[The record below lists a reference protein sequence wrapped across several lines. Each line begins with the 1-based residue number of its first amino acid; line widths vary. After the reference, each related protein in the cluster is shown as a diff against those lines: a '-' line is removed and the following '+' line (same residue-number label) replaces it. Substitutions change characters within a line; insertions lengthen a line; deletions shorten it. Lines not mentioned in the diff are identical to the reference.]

1 MRYGYFDDEKKE
13 YVIERPDT
21 PMSWVNYLGTAE
33 YCGIISNNAAGY
45 SFHRSAKS
53 ARLTRFR
60 FNSVPMDRPGRYVYF
75 RNKADGDY
83 WSATWQ
89 PVAKPMDQHKCVCRH
104 GLGYSIFESEYRGI
118 RSRMKVFVPVD
129 KPLELWDLEIENTL
143 ESPCELS
150 IFAYAEFCLWES
162 IKDTLD
168 FQYILYT
175 CRMGCIDEVI
185 DYSIRLWDMREP
197 KGFFASTLP
206 VSGFDTDRDAFIGP
220 YRHEGNPVAVQ
231 DGACRNSIAVGGN
244 PCGALQSAISLKP
257 GEKKKFLYVLGVG
270 NASVEGKYFR
280 ARYSDPKEVEK
291 EFSKVKDYWDFR
303 LDAFN
308 ASTPDSEVNSM
319 MNLWNQYQCHS
330 TFNWSRAASFI
341 EAGGRDGLGYRD
353 SNQDLLAVIH
363 VLPERV
369 RERLVDLF
377 KGQLSNGSAMHQVQP
392 LTWKQGLHNIP
403 QQIWS
408 DDHLWLLLSVPAY
421 IRETGDMAFIDQVI
435 PFADQGEESVYEH
448 LKRALE
454 FSWSKR
460 GPHGLLLGL
469 AADWND
475 CINLRGNGESV
486 WSTQLFHLALSEM
499 ITLTKRLERL
509 EDRKKFEGWRA
520 EIANTLSKHA
530 WDGKWFLRGYLDS
543 ARKLGGQESEQSKIF
558 INTQTWAILSGAATP
573 EQGRQAMD
581 SLHQHLATEHGIVK
595 NAPAFRDADDEIGA
609 ITTFPAGLKEN
620 GGIFCHANTWA
631 IVAEAMLG
639 RGDRAYEYYRAFL
652 PAAKNDTADVYTM
665 EPYVYAQFITG
676 REHPDKFGRAR
687 NSWLTGTAAWAFVA
701 MSQYILGIRP
711 DYDGLI
717 VDPVVPKSWD
727 GFSVKR
733 KFRGTKLQITM
744 KNPRHVSRGVKKL
757 VLNGEVL
764 KGNII
769 PAAGLKKDKQVE
781 VLLG

>member
-1 MRYGYFDDEKKE
+1 
-13 YVIERPDT
+13 
-21 PMSWVNYLGTAE
+21 
-33 YCGIISNNAAGY
+33 
-45 SFHRSAKS
+45 
-53 ARLTRFR
+53 
-60 FNSVPMDRPGRYVYF
+60 
-75 RNKADGDY
+75 
-83 WSATWQ
+83 
-89 PVAKPMDQHKCVCRH
+89 
-104 GLGYSIFESEYRGI
+104 
-118 RSRMKVFVPVD
+118 
-129 KPLELWDLEIENTL
+129 
-143 ESPCELS
+143 
-150 IFAYAEFCLWES
+150 
-162 IKDTLD
+162 
-168 FQYILYT
+168 
-175 CRMGCIDEVI
+175 
-185 DYSIRLWDMREP
+185 
-197 KGFFASTLP
+197 
-206 VSGFDTDRDAFIGP
+206 
-220 YRHEGNPVAVQ
+220 
-231 DGACRNSIAVGGN
+231 
-244 PCGALQSAISLKP
+244 
-257 GEKKKFLYVLGVG
+257 
-270 NASVEGKYFR
+270 
-280 ARYSDPKEVEK
+280 
-291 EFSKVKDYWDFR
+291 
-303 LDAFN
+303 
-308 ASTPDSEVNSM
+308 
-319 MNLWNQYQCHS
+319 
-330 TFNWSRAASFI
+330 
-341 EAGGRDGLGYRD
+341 
-353 SNQDLLAVIH
+353 
-363 VLPERV
+363 
-369 RERLVDLF
+369 
-377 KGQLSNGSAMHQVQP
+377 
-392 LTWKQGLHNIP
+392 
-403 QQIWS
+403 
-408 DDHLWLLLSVPAY
+408 
-421 IRETGDMAFIDQVI
+421 
-435 PFADQGEESVYEH
+435 
-448 LKRALE
+448 
-454 FSWSKR
+454 
-460 GPHGLLLGL
+460 LLGL